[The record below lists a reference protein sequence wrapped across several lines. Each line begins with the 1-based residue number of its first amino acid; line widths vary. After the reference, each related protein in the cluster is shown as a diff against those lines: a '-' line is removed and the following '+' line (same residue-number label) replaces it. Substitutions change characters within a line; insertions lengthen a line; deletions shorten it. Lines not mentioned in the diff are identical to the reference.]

1 MRHLRLLPVLVAA
14 ALVLPGCALLQN
26 LFKSAFKKPDLR
38 FKTANLL
45 NADLSGARL
54 DTLWTLNNPNPMGLS
69 LAHVDYNLLVEDK
82 QVVAGSPRRGFKVDA
97 NDKTDL
103 SFPADLKFADLA
115 STLVVFLTKPTAKY
129 RAEGSIGVDTP
140 IGLVKLPLRK
150 EGVFEVPKIPAF
162 SMDAPRITQ
171 MNLTSARLEIPV
183 RLTNKNSFPLP
194 IAGLV
199 GNLSIGGA
207 KVGNV
212 SAGRLGLIP
221 AKATETVMLP
231 VTVDFP
237 RALQAA
243 NAIRQGRG
251 KVELTGNLTSGGAQ
265 VPVNLGQVVNFIK
278 K

>member
-1 MRHLRLLPVLVAA
+1 MHRLRLFPVLVAA

-54 DTLWTLNNPNPMGLS
+54 DTIWTLNNPNPMGLS
-69 LAHVDYNLLVEDK
+69 LAHIDYNFLVEDK
-82 QVVAGSPRRGFKVDA
+82 QVVAGRPKKGLQVSA

-103 SFPADLKFADLA
+103 TFPADLKFADLA

-162 SMDAPRITQ
+162 NLDSPRITQ

-183 RLTNKNSFPLP
+183 KLTNKNSFPLP
-194 IAGLV
+194 ITGLV

-221 AKATETVMLP
+221 PKGTETVMLP
-231 VTVDFP
+231 VTVDLP

-251 KVELTGNLTSGGAQ
+251 KVELSGNLTSGDAKL
-265 VPVNLGQVVNFIK
+265 PVNFGDVVNFTRK
-278 K
+278 